1 MPQGGQPEPMAKAK
15 LTDSE
20 AKKILLRWPGRTKTL
35 WSTPAGSGFWLRA
48 QPNTGSAVKTSPRIR
63 VPGSKLFAT
72 QPDAMWVFLHGSDFA
87 DVVCVEVCGTASNLN
102 DKRSRY
108 SAAVRSLVLQCP
120 LKWLLAHTTIQKGR
134 TSARW
139 EAARSISKKPAGDL
153 TLPIRFPRVLYAL
166 PKDLYPKWCEN
177 NVPGGHEY
185 FCRHSS
191 LDSYNSQKM
200 QLFLRQLSFASH
212 FHTKP

>member
-1 MPQGGQPEPMAKAK
+1 MAKAK
-15 LTDSE
+15 LKDSE
-20 AKKILLRWPGRTKTL
+20 AKKILLQWPGRTRTL

-48 QPNTGSAVKTSPRIR
+48 QPNTRGTVKTSPRIR

-72 QPDAMWVFLHGSDFA
+72 QPDAMWVFLHESDFA

-120 LKWLLAHTTIQKGR
+120 LKWLLADTTIQKGR
-134 TSARW
+134 KSPRW
-139 EAARSISKKPAGDL
+139 EAARSISKKPIGDL
-153 TLPIRFPRVLYAL
+153 TLPLRFARVLYAL
-166 PKDLYPKWCEN
+166 PKDLYPKWSKN

-185 FCRHSS
+185 FCLHSS

-200 QLFLRQLSFASH
+200 QLFLRQLSFAAH